1 LLPTTIIG
9 SLPKPG
15 WLSESQFSVT
25 GGWKLQGEALREA
38 MDDATLLALRTQEE
52 AGIDIVCDGEQRR
65 GTHYTY
71 FLRDVE
77 GIDCVRLAP
86 KAKRGGTATEDVPCV
101 IGSLRLSRHQAVR
114 DFQFL
119 RRHTGR
125 PIKMTLPGPSTLVD
139 GTADR
144 HYGDERALALAFAGV
159 LNEEIRALEASGCE
173 MVQLDE
179 PVFSRIPRKLA
190 EWGIEALD
198 AAFAGTR
205 IISCVHV
212 CYGYRARLGN
222 KTWTHGYEEILPHL
236 AKCGVQQYSLE
247 YAEPGFA
254 PGFLSQLTGKV
265 VQLGVIDV
273 GTNEVESPD
282 MVAERLRAAL
292 TMIPVDRLIAA
303 PDCGMVM
310 LDRVAAARKLR
321 SLVSGAALVRD
332 ELQRR
337 N

>member
-1 LLPTTIIG
+1 MRPPANQSPTERGRTLLPTTIVG

-25 GGWKLQGEALREA
+25 GNWKLQGEALREA
-38 MDDATLLALRTQEE
+38 MDDATVLALRAQEE
-52 AGIDIVCDGEQRR
+52 VGIDIVCDGEQRR

-86 KAKRGGTATEDVPCV
+86 KAKRGGTVTEDVPRV
-101 IGSLRLSRHQAVR
+101 MGSLRLGSHQAVR

-144 HYGDERALALAFAGV
+144 HYGDERALAMAFAAV

-179 PVFSRIPRKLA
+179 PVFSRIPWKLA
-190 EWGIEALD
+190 EWGVEALD
-198 AAFAGTR
+198 AAFEGAR

-212 CYGYRARLGN
+212 CYGYRARLEN
-222 KTWTHGYEEILPHL
+222 KTWTLCISVK
-236 AKCGVQQYSLE
+236 ANTRFDT
-247 YAEPGFA
+247 AE
-254 PGFLSQLTGKV
+254 LT
-265 VQLGVIDV
+265 
-273 GTNEVESPD
+273 
-282 MVAERLRAAL
+282 
-292 TMIPVDRLIAA
+292 
-303 PDCGMVM
+303 
-310 LDRVAAARKLR
+310 
-321 SLVSGAALVRD
+321 
-332 ELQRR
+332 
-337 N
+337 